1 MRLLSKAQVLDLVP
15 YSYTHIARLEEDGRF
30 PKRVK
35 HLGYARK
42 NTDYC
47 KAFWV
52 EQEVLDWIQALVDA
66 RDAPTDTPAGL
77 VVLITPHGS

>member
-1 MRLLSKAQVLDLVP
+1 MRLLSLKQVLELVP
-15 YSYTHIARLEEDGRF
+15 YSRTHLLRLERAGLF

-42 NTDYC
+42 NAEYC

-52 EQEVLDWIQALVDA
+52 EAEVLDWLQTLVDG
-66 RDAPTDTPAGL
+66 R
-77 VVLITPHGS
+77 